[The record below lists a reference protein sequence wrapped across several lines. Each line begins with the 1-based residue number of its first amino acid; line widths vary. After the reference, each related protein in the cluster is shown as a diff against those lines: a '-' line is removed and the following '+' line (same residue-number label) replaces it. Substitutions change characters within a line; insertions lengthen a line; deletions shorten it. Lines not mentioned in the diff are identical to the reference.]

1 MTGSAFRLSFQ
12 PNWQIN
18 NGFFNIIG
26 QVVRTQTLVHLQAG
40 GAKTKDFGA
49 VSQTDLT
56 RSLVS
61 PVAQANF
68 NLNTA
73 LQETLKI
80 YG

>member
-1 MTGSAFRLSFQ
+1 M
-12 PNWQIN
+12 
-18 NGFFNIIG
+18 
-26 QVVRTQTLVHLQAG
+26 VRTQTQVHLQAG
-40 GAKTKDFGA
+40 GAQTKDFGA

-56 RSLVS
+56 KSLVL

>member
-1 MTGSAFRLSFQ
+1 M
-12 PNWQIN
+12 
-18 NGFFNIIG
+18 
-26 QVVRTQTLVHLQAG
+26 VRTQTLVHLQAG
-40 GAKTKDFGA
+40 GAQTKDFSA
-49 VSQTDLT
+49 VSQTELT

>member
-1 MTGSAFRLSFQ
+1 M
-12 PNWQIN
+12 
-18 NGFFNIIG
+18 
-26 QVVRTQTLVHLQAG
+26 VRTQTLVHLQAG
-40 GAKTKDFGA
+40 GAQTKDFGA

-68 NLNTA
+68 NFNTA

-80 YG
+80 YGYNPGQNLWRQIAKMPIFSCHPGKN

>member
-1 MTGSAFRLSFQ
+1 MAFSTGQYRAYSN
-12 PNWQIN
+12 P
-18 NGFFNIIG
+18 G
-26 QVVRTQTLVHLQAG
+26 TPTG
-40 GAKTKDFGA
+40 GAQTKDFGA
-49 VSQTDLT
+49 VSQADLT